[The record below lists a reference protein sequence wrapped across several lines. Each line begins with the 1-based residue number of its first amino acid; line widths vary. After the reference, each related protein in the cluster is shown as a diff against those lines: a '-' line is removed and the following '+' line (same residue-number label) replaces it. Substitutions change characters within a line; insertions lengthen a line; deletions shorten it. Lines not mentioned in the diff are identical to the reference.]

1 MTRNKLLLFSLTLL
15 TTLPL
20 SVRAEETST
29 FMEGV
34 KSVSGI
40 VAVVTLIV
48 GVFVAA
54 ALSEVSWDFEILT
67 ILGLCFVA
75 GLFFLSIYL
84 SI

>member
-20 SVRAEETST
+20 SVRAEEIST

-67 ILGLCFVA
+67 VLGL
-75 GLFFLSIYL
+75 
-84 SI
+84 

>member
-29 FMEGV
+29 FMEGL

-67 ILGLCFVA
+67 VLGL
-75 GLFFLSIYL
+75 
-84 SI
+84 